1 VRRFIR
7 ETVPI
12 TERLFALARADVT
25 SGNPRKIREANA
37 RADALL
43 ARCEALLAQEEVAK
57 IQSPLDGNELMTM
70 FGRPPGPW
78 IRAVKDYLLNLVLD
92 GALAQDDKAQ
102 AADLARA
109 FVAASEDRP

>member
-1 VRRFIR
+1 
-7 ETVPI
+7 
-12 TERLFALARADVT
+12 
-25 SGNPRKIREANA
+25 
-37 RADALL
+37 
-43 ARCEALLAQEEVAK
+43 
-57 IQSPLDGNELMTM
+57 M

-109 FVAASEDRP
+109 FVAASEDHP